1 VRIANKLRIAT
12 RDTANA
18 MEIAC
23 GEVESAVGV
32 PVQPEFQEI
41 DGTCLIVELRLV
53 DETECTPHPHRL
65 AHTVESYASNVEVLS
80 SWKESNA
87 LRPKARFCHDV
98 LGVDFDT
105 MPSVALRAL
114 DDGLPTAQWQ
124 RSDAA
129 WHLAVPALCREQLI
143 IGLLRQRGY
152 ARRFASLDITAL
164 KLGLA
169 S

>member
-1 VRIANKLRIAT
+1 MRIANKLRIAT

-87 LRPKARFCHDV
+87 LRPKARASATTCWVWTLTRCHPWPFGHWMMAFQ
-98 LGVDFDT
+98 L
-105 MPSVALRAL
+105 PSGNDPTLHGTWRFRRCVANNSSSASCVNAATPA
-114 DDGLPTAQWQ
+114 GLP
-124 RSDAA
+124 RS
-129 WHLAVPALCREQLI
+129 I
-143 IGLLRQRGY
+143 
-152 ARRFASLDITAL
+152 SLP
-164 KLGLA
+164 
-169 S
+169 

>member
-1 VRIANKLRIAT
+1 MSISSKLRIAT
-12 RDTANA
+12 MDTANA

-23 GEVESAVGV
+23 GEVESAMGV
-32 PVQPEFQEI
+32 PVQAEFQEI
-41 DGTCLIVELRLV
+41 DGIFLIVELRLV
-53 DETECTPHPHRL
+53 GHTECTPHPRHAAL
-65 AHTVESYASNVEVLS
+65 TMESSASNVEVLS

-87 LRPKARFCHDV
+87 LRPKARVCHDV
-98 LGVDFDT
+98 LCVDFDT
-105 MPSVALRAL
+105 MPPVALRAL

-129 WHLAVPALCREQLI
+129 CLLAVPALCGEQLI
-143 IGLLRQRGY
+143 IGLLRRHGY
-152 ARRFASLDITAL
+152 ARRFTSLEITSL

>member
-1 VRIANKLRIAT
+1 LEGIER
-12 RDTANA
+12 
-18 MEIAC
+18 
-23 GEVESAVGV
+23 SA
-32 PVQPEFQEI
+32 
-41 DGTCLIVELRLV
+41 
-53 DETECTPHPHRL
+53 
-65 AHTVESYASNVEVLS
+65 AKS
-80 SWKESNA
+80 
-87 LRPKARFCHDV
+87 ARFCHDV